1 MLVKFRAKLR
11 LASCVV
17 AALLLSPANFVGSDF
32 DKPEITRTP
41 HAQRGPEPSFKIDAG
56 IDGDVFPAFANYASM
71 QTPQQR
77 KWGVVLV
84 KVSNSTNSE
93 QRYHVAVRVPGWSDQ
108 EVQIVTVAAG
118 AAPSFIFAP
127 SFLPRLYQN
136 REIAAATANV
146 DITDIAGN
154 PVYSA
159 TVPLRLRAVEDMY
172 WGKDFKYA
180 QFIASWVTPHD
191 PRVSR
196 ILTAAKELMPGRR
209 LPGYEDWKDATAQER
224 QTRIEARAIYTALQ
238 REKLSYVKSSLT
250 FGANTDVSERIRMPR
265 ESLGASSANC
275 IDAAVLFASAF
286 ENLGMDPII
295 VLVPGHAYVGV
306 KASDK
311 SDKNLYIDVAL
322 TGRVSFDQAINS
334 ADRGLAS
341 FQPSQIRKIEIS
353 DARRAGIYPIPQLP

>member
-1 MLVKFRAKLR
+1 MKFRAIFC
-11 LASCVV
+11 LALAAILSSSTAV
-17 AALLLSPANFVGSDF
+17 AGGDY

-41 HAQRGPEPSFKIDAG
+41 HAQQSPEPTFKIDAG

-71 QTPQQR
+71 QSPQQR
-77 KWGVVLV
+77 QWGVVSV
-84 KVSNSTNSE
+84 KVSNSTDSE
-93 QRYHVAVRVPGWSDQ
+93 QRYRIAVRLPGWSDQ
-108 EVQIVTVAAG
+108 EVQIATVAAG

-159 TVPLRLRAVEDMY
+159 TVPIRLRAVEDMY
-172 WGKDFKYA
+172 WGKDFQYA
-180 QFIASWVTPHD
+180 EFIASWVTPHD
-191 PRVSR
+191 PRVAR

-209 LPGYEDWKDATAQER
+209 LPGYEEWKDSAAQER
-224 QTRIEARAIYTALQ
+224 ETRLEARAIYTAFQ

-250 FGANTDVSERIRMPR
+250 FGSNTDISERIRMPR
-265 ESLGASSANC
+265 ESLSASSANC

-286 ENLGMDPII
+286 ENLGMEPII

-306 KASDK
+306 RSSDK
-311 SDKNLYIDVAL
+311 SDKNLFIDVAL
-322 TGRVSFDQAINS
+322 TGRAPFDHAVNS
-334 ADRGLAS
+334 ADRGLGRL
-341 FQPSQIRKIEIS
+341 QPSLITKIEIR

>member
-1 MLVKFRAKLR
+1 VRFRAKLC
-11 LASCVV
+11 LVSCSV
-17 AALLLSPANFVGSDF
+17 AALLFSPTAFAGGDF
-32 DKPEITRTP
+32 DKPEITRIP
-41 HAQRGPEPSFKIDAG
+41 HAQRSPEPTFKIEAG

-71 QTPQQR
+71 QPPQQR
-77 KWGVVLV
+77 NWGVVLV
-84 KVSNSTNSE
+84 KVSNSTDNE
-93 QRYHVAVRVPGWSDQ
+93 QRYRIAVRVPGWSDQ

-118 AAPSFIFAP
+118 AAPSFVFAP

-159 TVPLRLRAVEDMY
+159 TVPIRLRAVEDMY

-180 QFIASWVTPHD
+180 RFIASWVTPHD
-191 PRVSR
+191 PHVAK

-209 LPGYEDWKDATAQER
+209 LPGYEDWKDAAAQER
-224 QTRIEARAIYTALQ
+224 QTRIEAHAIYTALQ
-238 REKLSYVKSSLT
+238 REKLSYVKRSLT
-250 FGANTDVSERIRMPR
+250 FGANTDISERIRMPR
-265 ESLGASSANC
+265 ESLSASSANC

-295 VLVPGHAYVGV
+295 VLIPGHAYVGV
-306 KASDK
+306 KVSDK
-311 SDKNLYIDVAL
+311 SEKNLYIDVAL
-322 TGRVSFDQAINS
+322 TGRVDFDHAVNS
-334 ADRGLAS
+334 ADRGLTS
-341 FQPSQIRKIEIS
+341 FRPSQVRKIEIS